1 MKNVMNPIKNVNVYR
16 SIRWKYGGLEL
27 KTILK
32 YVSNIYIYIY
42 IKIEGYKL
50 KLLNGRKPLL
60 FSFLS
65 Y

>member
-27 KTILK
+27 KKILK

-42 IKIEGYKL
+42 IL
-50 KLLNGRKPLL
+50 K
-60 FSFLS
+60 
-65 Y
+65 